1 MMEVLY
7 PRCAGLDI
15 HKDLVVACVRVARGR
30 RVRRELAEF
39 GTTTKELLRLLDWLS
54 SYKVTHVAM
63 ESTGVYWKPVWHVL
77 EGSFSL
83 VLGNAKQMKHVPG
96 RKSDQKDASWI
107 ADLLAHGLIRAS
119 FVPPRPI
126 QELRDL
132 TRTRR
137 QLVRERARHIQ
148 RLQKVLEDANVK
160 LASVLSDIMG
170 MSGRRI
176 LEALV
181 AGERDTMKMA
191 RLAHP
196 SVKASHTQ
204 IAEALEGKVTGH
216 HRFMLSLHL
225 RHMDAIEAEVQI
237 LEERIRKAL
246 EPFRRAVELLTT
258 HPGVQEDAAAAII
271 AEIGTDM
278 SVFPSADHAV
288 AWACLSPG
296 LNETGGKKKSSP
308 TRRAKWLK
316 STLTQCAWAA
326 SHKRDSYMSAQY
338 HRIKSR
344 RGKKKA
350 IVAVAATILRDIY
363 HMLKNDAPY
372 QELGVDFYDRRNR
385 DRSARRLLKR
395 LHNLGYNIELPMA
408 A

>member
-1 MMEVLY
+1 MEVLY

-15 HKDLVVACVRVARGR
+15 HKDLVVACARIAR
-30 RVRRELAEF
+30 DREVRRELAEF

-54 SYKVTHVAM
+54 SFKITHVAM

-107 ADLLAHGLIRAS
+107 ADLLAHGLIRSS
-119 FVPPRPI
+119 FVPPQPI

-132 TRTRR
+132 TRTRK

-170 MSGRRI
+170 VSGRRI

-196 SVKASHTQ
+196 SVKASRIR
-204 IAEALEGKVTGH
+204 IAEALEGRVTEH
-216 HRFMLSLHL
+216 HRFMLALHL
-225 RHMDAIEAEVQI
+225 RHMEGIETEVQI
-237 LEERIRKAL
+237 LEERIRKAV
-246 EPFRRAVELLTT
+246 EPFRRAVEIIAT
-258 HPGVQEDAAAAII
+258 HPGVREDAAAAIL
-271 AEIGTDM
+271 AEIGPDM
-278 SVFPSADHAV
+278 RVFPSADHAV

-363 HMLKNDAPY
+363 HMLQNEVPY
-372 QELGVDFYDRRNR
+372 QELGVDFQDRRNR
-385 DRSARRLLKR
+385 ERTARRLLKR
-395 LHNLGYNIELPMA
+395 LSNLGYDITLPRA